1 MEIYLKKLVPIYA
14 AILII
19 FSVYSIYVGAGG
31 FATINQRDFLNFN
44 LGECNGHQIY
54 GWGISHVVMYFI
66 IGAIYPEYWKEA
78 FMIGIMWEAVE
89 TLLGPIC
96 VNKVETSGIPSN
108 VAYDL
113 WWSGSITDLFLN
125 GFGLICGI
133 WMSRSLKWGKR
144 RKQSKKA
151 KKSKEV
157 EKAT

>member
-1 MEIYLKKLVPIYA
+1 MEIYLKKLVPVYA
-14 AILII
+14 AFLIL
-19 FSVYSIYVGAGG
+19 FSVYSIYVGARG
-31 FATINQRDFLNFN
+31 FATINQRDFLNFK

-66 IGAIYPEYWKEA
+66 IGATYPEYWKEA
-78 FMIGIMWEAVE
+78 FIIGVMWEAVE

-96 VNKVETSGIPSN
+96 VNKVETSGAPSD

-133 WMSRSLKWGKR
+133 WMSSSWKWEKR
-144 RKQSKKA
+144 RKKA
-151 KKSKEV
+151 KKVKKV
-157 EKAT
+157 KKFT